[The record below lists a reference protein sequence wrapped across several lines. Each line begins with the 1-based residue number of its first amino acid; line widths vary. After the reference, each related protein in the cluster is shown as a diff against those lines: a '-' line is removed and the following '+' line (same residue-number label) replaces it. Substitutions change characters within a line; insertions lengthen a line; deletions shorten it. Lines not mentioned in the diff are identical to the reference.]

1 MSELVLLAVDEG
13 VATLSFN
20 RPQVFNA
27 MDAEMM
33 IQFRAAAEQVQRD
46 SAVRAVVLRGEEA
59 FLAGGGVG
67 LFHQRIQELP
77 DMIVRWGREMH
88 FTILALRRAD
98 KPVLASVHG
107 ACAGAGFSICAADL
121 AVAADNA
128 YFSLAYTKI
137 GASPDGGSTHF
148 LPRLVGYKKA
158 MELTLLADRFD
169 ANKARDLGLVNWVVP
184 AADLEAETRKL
195 AERLREAPPIA
206 VAAAKRLM
214 NQSLDRSIDTQ
225 MEEELAAFARCA
237 RTHDLAEVWLH
248 SSRSANLHSKAN
260 DLRLGR
266 ARPTQD
272 ERTWDK
278 RRIDEAGFCIGPLA
292 MKRQNNALV
301 ARQDYSSLQ
310 AGASPCHRCAARE
323 GANIVIAA
331 KSAEPHPKLGARSTA
346 SRRRWKRRA
355 VARLQVHSRRGG
367 GGSGCPA
374 GGQTFGGIDAR

>member
-1 MSELVLLAVDEG
+1 VSELVLLAVDEG

-27 MDAEMM
+27 IDAEMM

-46 SAVRAVVLRGEEA
+46 SAVRAVVLRGEGKA
-59 FLAGGGVG
+59 FLAGGDVG

-88 FTILALRRAD
+88 FAILALRRAD

-107 ACAGAGFSICAADL
+107 ACAGAGFSILCAADL

-184 AADLEAETRKL
+184 ADQLTPETQRIAREL
-195 AERLREAPPIA
+195 ARGPT
-206 VAAAKRLM
+206 VAYGEAKRLM

-237 RTHDLAEVWLH
+237 RTHDLAEGV
-248 SSRSANLHSKAN
+248 AAFV
-260 DLRLGR
+260 
-266 ARPTQD
+266 
-272 ERTWDK
+272 EK
-278 RRIDEAGFCIGPLA
+278 RKPAF
-292 MKRQNNALV
+292 
-301 ARQDYSSLQ
+301 
-310 AGASPCHRCAARE
+310 E
-323 GANIVIAA
+323 G
-331 KSAEPHPKLGARSTA
+331 E
-346 SRRRWKRRA
+346 
-355 VARLQVHSRRGG
+355 
-367 GGSGCPA
+367 
-374 GGQTFGGIDAR
+374 

>member
-1 MSELVLLAVDEG
+1 VSELVLLAVDEG

-46 SAVRAVVLRGEEA
+46 SAVRAVVLRGEGKA
-59 FLAGGGVG
+59 FLAGGDVG

-88 FTILALRRAD
+88 FAILALRRAD

-107 ACAGAGFSICAADL
+107 ACAGAGFSILCAADL

-184 AADLEAETRKL
+184 ADQLTPETQRIAREL
-195 AERLREAPPIA
+195 ARGPT
-206 VAAAKRLM
+206 VAYGEAKRLM

-237 RTHDLAEVWLH
+237 RTHDLAEGV
-248 SSRSANLHSKAN
+248 AAFV
-260 DLRLGR
+260 
-266 ARPTQD
+266 
-272 ERTWDK
+272 EK
-278 RRIDEAGFCIGPLA
+278 RKPAF
-292 MKRQNNALV
+292 
-301 ARQDYSSLQ
+301 
-310 AGASPCHRCAARE
+310 E
-323 GANIVIAA
+323 G
-331 KSAEPHPKLGARSTA
+331 E
-346 SRRRWKRRA
+346 
-355 VARLQVHSRRGG
+355 
-367 GGSGCPA
+367 
-374 GGQTFGGIDAR
+374 

>member
-27 MDAEMM
+27 IDAEMM

-46 SAVRAVVLRGEEA
+46 SAVRAVVLRGEGKA
-59 FLAGGGVG
+59 FLAGGDVG

-88 FTILALRRAD
+88 FAILALRRAD

-107 ACAGAGFSICAADL
+107 ACAGAGFSILCAADL

-184 AADLEAETRKL
+184 ADQLTPETQRIAREL
-195 AERLREAPPIA
+195 ARGPT
-206 VAAAKRLM
+206 VAYGEAKRLM

-237 RTHDLAEVWLH
+237 RTHDLAEGV
-248 SSRSANLHSKAN
+248 AAFV
-260 DLRLGR
+260 
-266 ARPTQD
+266 
-272 ERTWDK
+272 EK
-278 RRIDEAGFCIGPLA
+278 RKPAF
-292 MKRQNNALV
+292 
-301 ARQDYSSLQ
+301 
-310 AGASPCHRCAARE
+310 E
-323 GANIVIAA
+323 G
-331 KSAEPHPKLGARSTA
+331 E
-346 SRRRWKRRA
+346 
-355 VARLQVHSRRGG
+355 
-367 GGSGCPA
+367 
-374 GGQTFGGIDAR
+374 

>member
-33 IQFRAAAEQVQRD
+33 IQFRTAAEQVQRD
-46 SAVRAVVLRGEEA
+46 SAVRAVVLRGEGKA
-59 FLAGGGVG
+59 FLAGGDVG

-88 FTILALRRAD
+88 FAILALRRAD

-107 ACAGAGFSICAADL
+107 ACAGAGFSILCAADL

-184 AADLEAETRKL
+184 ADQLTPETQRIAREL
-195 AERLREAPPIA
+195 ARGPT
-206 VAAAKRLM
+206 VAYGEAKRLM

-237 RTHDLAEVWLH
+237 RTHDLAEGV
-248 SSRSANLHSKAN
+248 AAFV
-260 DLRLGR
+260 
-266 ARPTQD
+266 
-272 ERTWDK
+272 EK
-278 RRIDEAGFCIGPLA
+278 RKPAF
-292 MKRQNNALV
+292 
-301 ARQDYSSLQ
+301 
-310 AGASPCHRCAARE
+310 E
-323 GANIVIAA
+323 G
-331 KSAEPHPKLGARSTA
+331 E
-346 SRRRWKRRA
+346 
-355 VARLQVHSRRGG
+355 
-367 GGSGCPA
+367 
-374 GGQTFGGIDAR
+374 

>member
-1 MSELVLLAVDEG
+1 MSEVVLLAVDEG

-46 SAVRAVVLRGEEA
+46 SAVRVVVLRGEGKA
-59 FLAGGGVG
+59 FLAGGDVA
-67 LFHQRIQELP
+67 LFHQRIKELP

-88 FTILALRRAD
+88 FAILALRRAD

-107 ACAGAGFSICAADL
+107 ACAGAGFSILCAADL

-184 AADLEAETRKL
+184 ADQLTQETQRIAREL
-195 AERLREAPPIA
+195 ASGPT
-206 VAAAKRLM
+206 VAYGEAKRLM

-237 RTHDLAEVWLH
+237 RTHDLAEGV
-248 SSRSANLHSKAN
+248 AAFV
-260 DLRLGR
+260 G
-266 ARPTQD
+266 
-272 ERTWDK
+272 K
-278 RRIDEAGFCIGPLA
+278 RKPAF
-292 MKRQNNALV
+292 
-301 ARQDYSSLQ
+301 
-310 AGASPCHRCAARE
+310 E
-323 GANIVIAA
+323 G
-331 KSAEPHPKLGARSTA
+331 E
-346 SRRRWKRRA
+346 
-355 VARLQVHSRRGG
+355 
-367 GGSGCPA
+367 
-374 GGQTFGGIDAR
+374 